1 MQGTTTRYVLGFDAE
16 CSFCV
21 EVAEEIRDRFGEHLE
36 LRDLREVEMA
46 EWRREALSE
55 NPAWTPVL
63 VKISGENVSLYSGYR
78 LGLALAWRLGPV
90 VTWRLAK
97 ALGEMQGC
105 EEANEKNTSPL
116 LTRSQF
122 VSGLLKASA
131 GAALA
136 FSVLSMRP
144 DNAEASLCCMYACEF
159 CYNQC
164 GRRCRS
170 CDCVK
175 RCKEGYNCYRC
186 NCRCKA
192 RYC

>member
-90 VTWRLAK
+90 SYLASRE
-97 ALGEMQGC
+97 GPRGD
-105 EEANEKNTSPL
+105 
-116 LTRSQF
+116 
-122 VSGLLKASA
+122 A
-131 GAALA
+131 GA
-136 FSVLSMRP
+136 
-144 DNAEASLCCMYACEF
+144 
-159 CYNQC
+159 
-164 GRRCRS
+164 RRGQREKHQPAA
-170 CDCVK
+170 DP
-175 RCKEGYNCYRC
+175 
-186 NCRCKA
+186 
-192 RYC
+192 